1 MSNRNTTS
9 PCPNCKRIFSTQ
21 CSLKLHLPSCRR
33 NSLSTTECHS
43 KLEHHPLRS
52 FHQTSNHDD
61 VSQCDPSECDDD
73 DSDMD
78 DFSQQNHVSV
88 WMIMTMPTTS
98 LMNMSK
104 VKDNKVRQHQSY
116 KSSSTI

>member
-1 MSNRNTTS
+1 MSNRNTTP

-21 CSLKLHLPSCRR
+21 RSLKLHLPSCRR

-43 KLEHHPLRS
+43 KIEHHLLRS

-61 VSQCDPSECDDD
+61 VRQCDPSDDFLPADD

-78 DFSQQNHVSV
+78 DFFPAESSVCLDDYDNADFFLNEYEQSQGQQ
-88 WMIMTMPTTS
+88 
-98 LMNMSK
+98 
-104 VKDNKVRQHQSY
+104 RQHQSY
-116 KSSSTI
+116 K